1 MPAGL
6 LARTQAKV
14 AFLEGERQALEHLK
28 SDLLRR
34 VKMLEYSL
42 RQERSKYLQLQNQVQ
57 LQTHQTQTPAG
68 QTVPGSDDAAASSNK
83 TPSPEPN
90 QLVPGHASAVAAPP
104 AAIAGSP
111 TGAQA
116 AAQTAALAGMDP
128 AAMAAAAAAAQASAT
143 TLSMGNGALLN
154 FSKGYG
160 NLRSRELLKSY
171 LKEADALLAST
182 SISLTGRSKRATVL
196 DDADGTAAAA
206 VPAPQQ
212 AASEGEAVPVSSVV
226 RSSCNAAP
234 APRIAPKESLRK
246 PGKVRTAGSLRTQ
259 QQQKEAAQTTPVQT
273 KAPETVQ
280 EDSSNSATLRPSKTA
295 AKPPAEAPAET
306 DAYDPNKTLSRNSSA
321 SAAAQRAAAAGSFAH
336 TNGSSEHTDTDAKT
350 RAAASEWI
358 WEPSATLR
366 NHLDSVRDVV
376 FHPKERAVFT
386 ASEDQTVKLWSLSR
400 SADGGDIEPLH
411 TFRGHT
417 DAVTALAVSPLGDR
431 LYSASGD
438 ATIRAWRVPSL
449 DQQPYLPGDPS
460 IKLNVFGGHTDAIW
474 DLRLHPLLS
483 QHPLLASASADGT
496 IKLLDTTDDA
506 LGLKMSL
513 WYDTGRDPSAS
524 NGASVS
530 EGEIPTA
537 LAWTHHDLAKLVAGF
552 RNGAIR
558 MYDVTT
564 GASVLQLDAPASGLS
579 LDTQVNAVLCHPS
592 MELVISAHEDSTIRF
607 YDIKSG
613 KCVHKMAAHTD
624 AVTSI
629 DISPSGLSV
638 ASSSHDGSL
647 RWWDLSMK
655 RMHQELPAAHGRKS
669 NESVWAVRYH
679 PTDDSLMA
687 SGGADALCRLYQ
699 LASSSPSS
707 RPLSPSATLTRGS
720 KRDDAANGAAAAQ

>member
-160 NLRSRELLKSY
+160 NLRSRELLKRHRRRAY

-306 DAYDPNKTLSRNSSA
+306 DAYDPNKTLN
-321 SAAAQRAAAAGSFAH
+321 
-336 TNGSSEHTDTDAKT
+336 
-350 RAAASEWI
+350 
-358 WEPSATLR
+358 
-366 NHLDSVRDVV
+366 VV